1 MPSMAIPVRSD
12 LMVESDTALLVSF
25 DCRQVNYVGIEESYA
40 KSSSATSRSRSARDD
55 SLEIAVEINDV
66 RLDAIESAAEGK
78 PRFCELSMQSTQG
91 RGWNRSIRRRCTTA
105 WIL

>member
-1 MPSMAIPVRSD
+1 M
-12 LMVESDTALLVSF
+12 
-25 DCRQVNYVGIEESYA
+25 GIEESYA

-66 RLDAIESAAEGK
+66 RLDVIESEAEGK

-91 RGWNRSIRRRCTTA
+91 RGWNRSIRRRCATA